1 MRDAETVLGIIQD
14 RGKRGLI
21 LEKGGPST
29 CTSMSW
35 SAGGGRPWS
44 SAGNA
49 TRTFTPDAWTD
60 ATTEEGSD
68 WKAG

>member
-14 RGKRGLI
+14 RGKH
-21 LEKGGPST
+21 
-29 CTSMSW
+29 
-35 SAGGGRPWS
+35 
-44 SAGNA
+44 A

-60 ATTEEGSD
+60 ATIEEGSD

>member
-14 RGKRGLI
+14 RGKRGLN
-21 LEKGGPST
+21 LEDVYRQL
-29 CTSMSW
+29 
-35 SAGGGRPWS
+35 SAGAGRPWS